1 MPQTLALDMKGAG
14 LPQSGADEHA
24 LVSVPEKIVNGDRS
38 SDGGVRTELNAL
50 QLQMAIGKIVQNR
63 IRQTKI
69 GYAVTHDTAD
79 FILAVKYRDAVTIA
93 GENYSDGE
101 AGRTRSDDG
110 NLPPVE
116 WLRAF
121 DHLVGIGGG
130 DIVFNHRK
138 MNRDIFNSADAVTFT
153 LLFVVAYERADRG
166 EWVVFKEHP
175 TGIVQLSGFQ
185 QTDHFRD
192 VGMNRA
198 ALLAAGLFTAKAAV
212 GFLHYM
218 QCHNDFLRLRVDY

>member
-1 MPQTLALDMKGAG
+1 MPQAFSLDVKGAG
-14 LPQSGADEHA
+14 LPKAGTDEHA
-24 LVSVPEKIVNGDRS
+24 LVSVPEEVVNGDRS
-38 SDGGVRTELNAL
+38 SDGGVWPELNTL
-50 QLQMAIGKIVQNR
+50 QLQMTVGEIVQNR
-63 IRQTKI
+63 VRQTEI
-69 GYAVTHDTAD
+69 RDTVAHDTAD

-116 WLRAF
+116 WLRTF
-121 DHLVGIGGG
+121 YHLVGIGGG

-153 LLFVVAYERADRG
+153 LLFVVAYERADRSKR
-166 EWVVFKEHP
+166 VVFKEHP

>member
-1 MPQTLALDMKGAG
+1 
-14 LPQSGADEHA
+14 
-24 LVSVPEKIVNGDRS
+24 
-38 SDGGVRTELNAL
+38 
-50 QLQMAIGKIVQNR
+50 MAIGEIVQNR

-69 GYAVTHDTAD
+69 GDAVAHNTTD
-79 FILAVKYRDAVTIA
+79 FILAVKYRDTVTIA

-185 QTDHFRD
+185 QAYHFRD